1 MLSKMSK
8 ATPRKPR
15 HRQHPSNSGHRQQI
29 HASDYE
35 SDTAYYMENRNMA
48 PQAPSKTRS
57 DMEVNLTVLRRYDQ
71 TIKSVLAIAAN
82 AVIYT
87 IGEATA
93 GWEKHGVE
101 GTLFVCEQEPR
112 ADSSGQYLPQYSI
125 FILNRRGMN
134 NFVVDLTRISNCE
147 VVEELIVFQL
157 EDGYTIDSNETEE
170 GAQKAIG
177 IWMHE
182 DETRPRTANFNTI
195 MGAWQEARTAGSAYL
210 PTDDEGQG
218 APVAVAETPA
228 PQPIGLAPGRQ
239 IDINDLFGK
248 K

>member
-1 MLSKMSK
+1 MSK
-8 ATPRKPR
+8 ATPRKAR
-15 HRQHPSNSGHRQQI
+15 HRQHPSSSGPRQQV

-57 DMEVNLTVLRRYDQ
+57 DMEVNLTVLRRYDP

-87 IGEATA
+87 IGQASA

-112 ADSSGQYLPQYSI
+112 ADSSGQHLPQYCI

-134 NFVVDLTRISNCE
+134 NFVVDLARISNCE

-182 DETRPRTANFNTI
+182 DETRPRSANFTTI

-228 PQPIGLAPGRQ
+228 PQNVGFVPGQQ
-239 IDINDLFGK
+239 ININDLFGNK
-248 K
+248 